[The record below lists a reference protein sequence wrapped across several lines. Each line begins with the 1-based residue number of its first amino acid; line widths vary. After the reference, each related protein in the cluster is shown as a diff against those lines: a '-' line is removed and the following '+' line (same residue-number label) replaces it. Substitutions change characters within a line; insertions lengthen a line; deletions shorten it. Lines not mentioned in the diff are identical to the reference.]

1 MLFTWIVLLLAIDW
15 AEQSGVSELKGIY
28 SKVGWRENLFIPIVW
43 DTEAQP
49 GAAVTICKH
58 GEELG

>member
-1 MLFTWIVLLLAIDW
+1 VLLLAIDW

-28 SKVGWRENLFIPIVW
+28 SKVGRRENLFIPIVW